1 MLGTTKTIDVSLP
14 NESYLVTGAAGFIG
28 AQLCLTLLQNGR
40 QVVGVDNFSP
50 YYDPTLKRDRV
61 NRLLGRPGF
70 ELIEQDLADSKAA
83 VDLFRG
89 CRPEAVIHLAAQPGV
104 AHSTTD
110 PLAYVQSNVVGMMN
124 VLEGCRLSEVKHLV
138 YASSSSV
145 YEAQAPLPWS
155 IDAPAGHPVSV
166 YAATKRSNELMA
178 HSYSH
183 LFGLPTTGLRFF
195 TAYGPWGRP
204 DMAYYKFALKMASRE
219 PITIYGDGSQL
230 RDFTYIDDIVEA
242 VVEACDQ
249 IPPPAAQASSDTD
262 VNPGTPYRL
271 FNLGH
276 GEPVSIN
283 RIIELLEENLGV
295 EAIPRRQSPRRADLP
310 ATRAEVGEL
319 RETVGFSPS
328 TPVEVGVKE
337 FARWFLNYHY

>member
-1 MLGTTKTIDVSLP
+1 MLGITKTIDVSLR
-14 NESYLVTGAAGFIG
+14 NERYLVTGAAGFIG
-28 AQLCLTLLQNGR
+28 AQLCLALLQDGR

-50 YYDPTLKRDRV
+50 YYDPALKRDRV

-70 ELIEQDLADSKAA
+70 ELIEQDLADSKASVA
-83 VDLFRG
+83 LFRD

-145 YEAQAPLPWS
+145 YEAQSPLPWS

-204 DMAYYKFALKMASRE
+204 DMAYYRFARKMARRE
-219 PITIYGDGSQL
+219 QITIYGDGSQL

-242 VVEACDQ
+242 VVEVSDH
-249 IPPPAAQASSDTD
+249 IPLTAKLSSDAD
-262 VNPGTPYRL
+262 SNPATPYRL

-276 GEPVSIN
+276 GEQVSIN

-295 EAIPRRQSPRRADLP
+295 EAIPRRQPARLADLP
-310 ATRAEVGEL
+310 ATQAEVGDL
-319 RETVGFSPS
+319 REAIGFSPS